1 MREPRSTPPHGSRP
15 RRPWRRAALLAVT
28 LAGCWST
35 TGGNQDSQSGSCDLP
50 PLGLSLGGPSSDF
63 AFQCPS
69 GPEDTLALG
78 PDAGDSSDGSP
89 TSDLLF
95 LRTLIA
101 SAGDRSNLGCVLPFL
116 TTYSNAWNVAV
127 GAPFGLQLRELGA
140 EGGTT
145 GTLIAQPAVST
156 VAEVTS
162 RGWIMPAPGYL
173 DFLASSDAGV
183 VDSAHV
189 VARPLTSLNWLWQ
202 DPGGQLQG
210 LWSVDASGAPVIHA
224 TVGTE
229 LDVVMLPEGPDGT
242 GGLGGSIEC
251 TFTVSDPSRLAI
263 QPDGLVGIVSPLAA
277 GEVSVTATCASVT
290 SRATVAIAGI
300 DAGDGDDAS
309 NDGDTTD
316 ASDAIDGGDAIDAT
330 GPGDGGPRDAT
341 NDSAFAGGG

>member
-1 MREPRSTPPHGSRP
+1 M
-15 RRPWRRAALLAVT
+15 
-28 LAGCWST
+28 
-35 TGGNQDSQSGSCDLP
+35 
-50 PLGLSLGGPSSDF
+50 
-63 AFQCPS
+63 
-69 GPEDTLALG
+69 
-78 PDAGDSSDGSP
+78 
-89 TSDLLF
+89 SDLVF

-116 TTYSNAWNVAV
+116 TSYSNAWNVAV

-140 EGGTT
+140 DGGTT
-145 GTLIAQPAVST
+145 GTLIAEPAVST

-162 RGWIMPAPGYL
+162 RGWVMPEPGYL

-183 VDSAHV
+183 VDSTHV
-189 VARPLTSLNWLWQ
+189 VAWPLVSLSWLWQ

-210 LWSVDASGAPVIHA
+210 LWKVDASGAPVIHA
-224 TVGTE
+224 MVGTE

-251 TFTVSDPSRLAI
+251 TFTASDPSRLAI
-263 QPDGLVGIVSPLAA
+263 QSDGLVGIMSPLAA
-277 GEVSVTATCASVT
+277 GEVPVTATCAGVT
-290 SRATVAIAGI
+290 SRATVTIAGV

-309 NDGDTTD
+309 NDGGT
-316 ASDAIDGGDAIDAT
+316 IDDGDAIDASDAP